1 MTANAARAL
10 LALLSGGLC
19 LTTAQVLPALAA
31 AGIGVVLAAV
41 CIGSRTSGDRWSRTV
56 CAPCRSPS
64 VRTSSLRSAGT

>member
-41 CIGSRTSGDRWSRTV
+41 CIGSRTSGDR
-56 CAPCRSPS
+56 
-64 VRTSSLRSAGT
+64 